1 MDVISMG
8 ETMILF
14 TPHSNGKMRYA
25 KDFSSKIAGAES
37 NTLIALSKLG
47 YQTGWVSRLGKD
59 ELGERILSS
68 IKGEGIDVRHVIFD
82 DNAPTGLFLKQKT
95 NEMNSKVFYYR
106 QGSAASFM
114 NPHDMNEEYISS
126 AKYLYVTG
134 ITPALSDSCHEAVFQ
149 AMKAAKKNG
158 VKIVFDPNLRK
169 TLWDESAARQTLIK
183 MATYA
188 DIVLPVMNEGQF
200 LFEKDN
206 PEDIASA
213 FHQLGAE
220 LVVIKLGEEGAYY
233 STKNESA
240 YVEGFK
246 VARVIDPVGAGDGFA
261 AGILSGLIDKSSLKE
276 TVRRGCAIGAMVVT
290 VEGDIEG
297 LPDKKELYE
306 FMNAITKEDVIR

>member
-1 MDVISMG
+1 
-8 ETMILF
+8 
-14 TPHSNGKMRYA
+14 
-25 KDFSSKIAGAES
+25 
-37 NTLIALSKLG
+37 
-47 YQTGWVSRLGKD
+47 
-59 ELGERILSS
+59 
-68 IKGEGIDVRHVIFD
+68 
-82 DNAPTGLFLKQKT
+82 
-95 NEMNSKVFYYR
+95 VFYYR

-158 VKIVFDPNLRK
+158 VKIMFDPNLRK
-169 TLWDESAARQTLIK
+169 TLWDETAARQTLTK
-183 MATYA
+183 MAAYA
-188 DIVLPVMNEGQF
+188 DIILPGMNEGQF

-206 PEDIASA
+206 PEDVASA